1 MSSLIVFD
9 LDGVLIDSKEVHF
22 NALNLALGEIDPKFV
37 ISRNEQDDIF
47 EGLTTNAKLNILT
60 EMKGLPPALHKQIWE
75 RKQHYSSR
83 LFTSVSE
90 DRELVSLFKYI
101 RSTGIKIAIASNS
114 IRATLDSCLVS
125 LGLWYFIDFSLS
137 NEDVSAPKP
146 SPEIYLKCMEYF
158 GSSTARTAI
167 FEDSEIGLRAAY
179 SSGAKLIIEVQNR
192 GSLTFE
198 KIMEVV
204 EHLNEA

>member
-1 MSSLIVFD
+1 MSKLVVFD

-22 NALNLALGEIDPKFV
+22 NALNLALEEVGADLV

-60 EMKGLPPALHKQIWE
+60 EMKGLAQTRHKQIWE
-75 RKQHYSSR
+75 RKQHYSSK

-90 DRELVSLFKYI
+90 DRELISLLKYI
-101 RSTGIKIAIASNS
+101 RSNDIKVAVASNS
-114 IRATLDSCLVS
+114 IRATLDSCLQS
-125 LGLWYFIDFSLS
+125 LGIEALIDYSLS

-146 SPEIYLKCMEYF
+146 SPEIYLSCMSHF
-158 GSSTARTAI
+158 GTASEDTVI

-179 SSGAKLIIEVQNR
+179 ASGAGLVVEVQSR
-192 GSLTFE
+192 SSITFE